1 MHFWC
6 LTFVI
11 LLYILKR
18 VLKELILTLLILI
31 SNPNRQ
37 RIKYQIGKKMFSI
50 NMKLFFEKKKTK
62 GHVRVCNTD
71 VLKYTPIKYII
82 EVNAH

>member
-1 MHFWC
+1 MF
-6 LTFVI
+6 
-11 LLYILKR
+11 YINFPIEHVKQYR
-18 VLKELILTLLILI
+18 NTYTGYAGNAI

-50 NMKLFFEKKKTK
+50 NMKLFFEKKKNK

-71 VLKYTPIKYII
+71 VLKYTHIKYII